1 MKYFLLLSLFLVIC
15 FAKEEM
21 YYIQQNKKVLLTP
34 IGQDSSEQHYQ
45 KYKKNDGSV
54 VVVKDTFFVTFSDL
68 THMNEFLKTYKVSI
82 EKKYDKNL
90 YLVKSD
96 QKNVLE
102 LVNRLSK
109 EKYITSAIPNFYK
122 KINIR

>member
-1 MKYFLLLSLFLVIC
+1 M
-15 FAKEEM
+15 
-21 YYIQQNKKVLLTP
+21 QQNKKVLLTP
-34 IGQDSSEQHYQ
+34 IGQDSSKQHYQ
-45 KYKKNDGSV
+45 KYMKNDGSV

-68 THMNEFLKTYKVSI
+68 TYMDKFLKTYKVSI

-102 LVNRLSK
+102 LVNRLNK